1 MVLAVRGKAGNLP
14 LELTSFVGRRREVTE
29 ARRLLSVS
37 RLVTLTGIGGVGK
50 TRLALRVAADS
61 RRAFDDGVWLVELGE
76 VQDPTLVAD
85 TVAAALGLRD
95 QPAHTLADV
104 LVEHLAARHL
114 LLVLDNCE
122 HLVDDV
128 AALAEALLRSCPE
141 LRILAASREAL
152 GIGGEAVLRVPPLT
166 VPDTERT
173 PSLQGLPRYDAVVL
187 FTERAAAAV
196 PEFTLTE
203 GNRHAVAGICNRLDG
218 LPLPIELAAV
228 RLRAMSAEQVLQRLT
243 DRFRLLTLGSRG
255 APTRQ
260 QTLRSS
266 IEWSHDLCSDR
277 EQELWARLSVFAGGF
292 EFDAAEGICAG
303 NLTPDDL
310 LDVLASLVDKS
321 ILIREEPDA
330 VVRFRLLETLRD
342 YGREKLRESGDEDV
356 VHRRHRDWYA
366 RLARQAE
373 VEWVGPCQAAWIA
386 RLERE
391 QPNLRDALQFSLTA
405 PGDAE
410 ADVCLRMVNSLYLF
424 WNCRGLV
431 GEGRRWLDRA
441 LARSRGRRTADRVF
455 ALFGDSVM
463 AGLQGELDAC
473 ATAVVECSALA
484 DELGD
489 PVVLAAAG
497 YATGFLSLFRGDLAG
512 AEGSFEDALERS
524 RPTGELLRPIG
535 GLLGL
540 AVATGLLGN
549 EARAVAC
556 HEQVLAITE
565 PRGESYYRAYSLWGL
580 GLAALHQ
587 GDPGRAAALIA
598 QGLRLIRQVH
608 DPIIATWCLEAMAWI
623 AAVENAPERAAV
635 LLGAADALAK
645 SVGSAAVTLPNL
657 LAHHAKCEQRAR
669 AALGDREFEE
679 GFGRGARRGFDDA
692 VAYALGERSPDA
704 TQTEVEAVSLT
715 RRELQVAD
723 LVAQGLTNRAI
734 AAKLV
739 ISPRTAQGHVEHVL
753 EKLGFNSRTQIAA
766 WFVERTRGRAP
777 ENQVGSD
784 QKQGS

>member
-1 MVLAVRGKAGNLP
+1 MPPTVRGKVGNLP
-14 LELTSFVGRRREVTE
+14 LELTSFVGRRHEVTE
-29 ARRLLSVS
+29 ARRLLSGS

-50 TRLALRVAADS
+50 TRLALRVADDS

-76 VQDPTLVAD
+76 VQDPTLLAD
-85 TVAAALGLRD
+85 TVVAALGLRD
-95 QPAHTLADV
+95 QPARPPEDV
-104 LVEHLAARHL
+104 LAEYLATRRL

-128 AALAEALLRSCPE
+128 AALAEALLKACPE

-166 VPDTERT
+166 VPDTDRT
-173 PSLQGLPRYDAVVL
+173 SLQGLSQYDSVAL
-187 FTERAAAAV
+187 FAERAAAAV

-203 GNRHAVAGICNRLDG
+203 ENRHAVVGICHRLDG

-228 RLRAMSAEQVLQRLT
+228 RLRAMSAEQVLERLT

-303 NLTPDDL
+303 DLAPDDV

-321 ILIREEPDA
+321 ILIREEPGA
-330 VVRFRLLETLRD
+330 VVRYRLLETLRD
-342 YGREKLRESGDEDV
+342 YGKEKLRESGDQDAMR
-356 VHRRHRDWYA
+356 RRHRDWYA
-366 RLARQAE
+366 RLVRQAE
-373 VEWVGPCQAAWIA
+373 LEWVGPGQVAWLA

-410 ADVCLRMVNSLYLF
+410 ADTSLRMVNSLYLL
-424 WNCRGLV
+424 WNCRGLI
-431 GEGRRWLDRA
+431 GEARRWLDRA
-441 LARSRGRRTADRVF
+441 LERSSGRSSADRVY

-463 AGLQGELDAC
+463 AGMQGELEAC
-473 ATAVVECSALA
+473 ATTVDKCRALA
-484 DELGD
+484 EELGD
-489 PVVLAAAG
+489 PTGLAAAG
-497 YATGFLSLFRGDLAG
+497 YATGFLELFSGDLTG
-512 AEGSFEDALERS
+512 AVRSFEEALETS

-540 AVATGLLGN
+540 AVASALLGN

-556 HEQVLAITE
+556 HEQVLAITG
-565 PRGESYYRAYSLWGL
+565 PRGESFYRAYSLWGL

-587 GDPGRAAALIA
+587 GDTVRAAALMA
-598 QGLRLIRQVH
+598 QGLRLNRRVH

-623 AAVENAPERAAV
+623 AAVEKVPERAAV

-645 SVGSAAVTLPNL
+645 SVGSVAVTLPNL
-657 LAHHAKCEQRAR
+657 LAHHAECEQRAR
-669 AALGDREFEE
+669 EALGDRDFGEAFGSGARM
-679 GFGRGARRGFDDA
+679 GFGAA
-692 VAYALGERSPDA
+692 VAYALGERRPEAPQAAVDA
-704 TQTEVEAVSLT
+704 ASLT

-734 AAKLV
+734 ASKLV

-753 EKLGFNSRTQIAA
+753 AKLGFTSRTQIAA
-766 WFVERTRGRAP
+766 WFVEHQRR
-777 ENQVGSD
+777 
-784 QKQGS
+784 